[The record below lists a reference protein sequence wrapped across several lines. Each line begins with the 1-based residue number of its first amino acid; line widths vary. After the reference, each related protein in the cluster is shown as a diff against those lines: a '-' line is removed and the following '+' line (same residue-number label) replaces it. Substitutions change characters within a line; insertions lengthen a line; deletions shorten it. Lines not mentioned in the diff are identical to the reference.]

1 MALTELQ
8 DRRKYPRVKVKWPV
22 NIVVDGEIISGET
35 ADVSREGINLNCDD
49 PLPMDRDLEIRIAP
63 PGAEVIHLTGQ
74 VVWADLS
81 GIDGE
86 NNAVGMGLCFMEISD
101 DDRSFFE
108 EVVEAF
114 SGDSN

>member
-1 MALTELQ
+1 MTGSEE
-8 DRRKYPRVKVKWPV
+8 RRKTPRANVKWPV

-35 ADVSREGINLNCDD
+35 ADISREGVNINCDD
-49 PLPMDRDLEIRIAP
+49 PLPMDQDLELRIAP
-63 PGAEVIHLTGQ
+63 PGAEVIHLIGR

-86 NNAVGMGLCFMEISD
+86 NNAVGMGLCFMEVSE

-108 EVVEAF
+108 EVVETFA
-114 SGDSN
+114 GDAEP